1 MKARKFL
8 FYIVPFLLGGCV
20 PVLSLYPLYTKED
33 VVLEK
38 KLLGTWVD
46 DVNSPETT
54 WEFNR
59 IDEPENAY
67 KLIFTDEDGKKGSF
81 VAYLLKLQDRLFLDI
96 YPSDLPWEPDDP
108 NKMDWPYNSFFL
120 VPAHTFLRINSIEP
134 QLKMRLA
141 LESKIEELLTEDPNA
156 VKHMTIGERLVL
168 TAPTRDLQAF
178 VLKHVD
184 SDKLFTDE
192 ITLIRKKAKTGG
204 P

>member
-59 IDEPENAY
+59 VDEPENAY

-81 VAYLLKLQDRLFLDI
+81 VAYLLKLQDKLFLDI

-120 VPAHTFLRINSIEP
+120 LPAHTFLRINSIEP

-184 SDKLFTDE
+184 SDELFTDE
-192 ITLIRKKAKTGG
+192 ITLIRKKAKTGD